1 MVPFQIGNEMSFAC
15 GWLLRTWGKLF
26 KELTHMTDKS
36 LSVHI
41 VSITAYL
48 IGVNEEMFQREF
60 KTSIYQLL
68 ETKPEAK
75 IIRSLCLIRHA
86 LIRNYGAI
94 NSRLRND
101 AFTNLDKMP
110 DYIGPAVFTYLSSQG
125 ISIIKTNPK
134 TINYIIT
141 VNGLINDRIQA
152 CKHLYWTKEN
162 RQETSSP
169 SR

>member
-1 MVPFQIGNEMSFAC
+1 
-15 GWLLRTWGKLF
+15 
-26 KELTHMTDKS
+26 MTDKS

-48 IGVNEEMFQREF
+48 IGVKEEMFQREF

-110 DYIGPAVFTYLSSQG
+110 DYIDPAVFSYLSSQG
-125 ISIIKTNPK
+125 ITIIKTNPK
-134 TINYIIT
+134 AINYIIA

-152 CKHLYWTKEN
+152 CKHLYPIWLEWNYTN
-162 RQETSSP
+162 
-169 SR
+169 

>member
-1 MVPFQIGNEMSFAC
+1 
-15 GWLLRTWGKLF
+15 
-26 KELTHMTDKS
+26 MTDKS

-48 IGVNEEMFQREF
+48 IGVKEEMFQREF

-110 DYIGPAVFTYLSSQG
+110 DYIDPAVFSYLSSQG
-125 ISIIKTNPK
+125 ITIIKTNPK
-134 TINYIIT
+134 AINYIIA

-152 CKHLYWTKEN
+152 CKHLYPIWIEWDYIKKLFQMPRGGNEKEITKIIEDYHASLN
-162 RQETSSP
+162 SYPYHRY
-169 SR
+169 